1 MNQVKTGTNTTEHR
15 GFAHQE
21 GEDNE
26 AQVLDIRIVQVI
38 TIIQNTGGLGAAGL
52 KRDTRRAEE
61 LSSKDT

>member
-1 MNQVKTGTNTTEHR
+1 MIQVKTGTNTTEHR

-38 TIIQNTGGLGAAGL
+38 TIIQNTRGLGVAAL
-52 KRDTRRAEE
+52 KQSTRRTEE